1 MARYR
6 RGRISRGDGLAAVAV
21 SVTIGAGAALATWYV
36 TRLLLSR
43 EEFPAGRLRPSGA
56 RTLPAP
62 ESPEP
67 SSDPGG

>member
-6 RGRISRGDGLAAVAV
+6 RGRISRGDGLAAAAV
-21 SVTIGAGAALATWYV
+21 SVAIGTGAALVTWYV

-43 EEFPAGRLRPSGA
+43 EELPAGRLRPGGA
-56 RTLPAP
+56 RALAAP
-62 ESPEP
+62 ESPEL